1 MPDTIDS
8 LQIKI
13 NAEAT
18 KANDAIDKLV
28 VKLDR
33 LTTSLSKINGTNLNG
48 LANGVQRL
56 GTAMQTMNNI
66 KTADFT
72 RLATNLTR
80 LGSVNTSALNNAAS
94 SMSHLTRA
102 FNGLGTASANA
113 QSISQLV
120 NSISRLGG
128 ASVQRAITN
137 IPQLAIA
144 MSSLMATLS
153 RAPIVNQNIIQMTN
167 ALANLASQ
175 GSKVGTASNS
185 IVAGF
190 NKTEKATR
198 KSSKGFKGLASAIGK
213 FYATYFMA
221 IRGLK
226 GLWSSIE
233 STADYI
239 EAYNYFNVSLG
250 KIGADWAH
258 QFEKYGY
265 DNAESYAESF
275 GKRLTESL
283 GKLSGVQI
291 SVGANGKGLLTET
304 GMKNLGLNI
313 QEITQYAS
321 QLASVTNSVGQT
333 GETSLAISS
342 SFTKLAGDISSLFN
356 VDYSS
361 VSKNLQSGLIGQ
373 SRALYKYGIDITNAT
388 LQTKAYELGL
398 SKTVSEMTQAEKM
411 QLRMLVIL
419 KDSKVAWG
427 DLANTINSP
436 SNMIRQF
443 KNNLKE
449 TGLVLGQLFIPTLQ
463 KVLPLINGASIAFK
477 RLLTDIAG
485 FLNINIDLDSFG
497 QGYTD
502 MEDDVNGIT
511 DSYEDATK
519 AAEEWKNQVLGFDE
533 VNKMTENASADNTG
547 LEDSTIDLTD
557 NIIAASSEYEKVWKK
572 AYEQMENS
580 ANAVADKIEKA
591 FEPLKNIGKLILKG
605 DLYEAGSSL
614 AELLNNGIIDYDWGK
629 VGSWVGNRITATIDL
644 VAGFTNNLD
653 WKGLARNLTSFVN
666 SAIKNINVSS
676 LADAINGLL
685 NGIWDFAVTL
695 IKTFDFGQLVK
706 TIGGILNNLDWGT
719 VIQIMS
725 SIIAVKWIGK
735 AFSVGFSSIKSA
747 ISTGITNIFSAGL
760 TGASLGIASAL
771 SIPLVA
777 GIGMAIKQAQSE
789 AEYWEKHRKWLVDIS
804 MPTAEWQA
812 KINELAELTKGL
824 VEESNRRIS
833 QLGDIDV
840 EYKAIKNMSDRYF
853 ELADKQN
860 KSNEELAE
868 MQGLHDTLINKYP
881 ELKSILDDEKT
892 SYTKQKEEVTKLI
905 SELERKARMKAA
917 EELLTQAYK
926 DQITAEENLKKA
938 TENYNDAYKDL
949 NGVRDDYMAKKDAYE
964 KQLERVRNGH
974 LEEAGSLVTLK
985 KEMDDA
991 LEKYSQ
997 TSANILGT
1005 RKEMKKAEQAYN
1017 DIGVEIKRYSDIY
1030 KGEISSTAKSVSN
1043 SASNFA
1049 NAGKNLVSGLIS
1061 GINDKGIISQLA
1073 NSANYIK
1080 GLISSKFNNSS
1091 DYVTFGENI
1100 LGGLKIGLS
1109 NNSIISSITSKVTGI
1124 ANSIKNTFTG
1134 LLGIHSPSTV
1144 FEEYGEF
1151 TFEGYNIGAE
1161 NMFSDTLAMF
1171 KKFGSNIGKYAV
1183 ADIPDLTY
1191 NAPSINSTYDTNY
1204 VSQIDITN
1212 QEEIALLRQQNQLL
1226 QALLQ
1231 KENAVISPDADGI
1244 FRIVQNK
1251 ANIYTTQTGNP
1262 AFLI

>member
-1 MPDTIDS
+1 MANIDS
-8 LQIKI
+8 LDIQITVNSDQASKSIDSLLDRCNKLSNAILRIGNTSNTNLPNATKNFNNLSRSIPKI
-13 NAEAT
+13 N
-18 KANDAIDKLV
+18 
-28 VKLDR
+28 
-33 LTTSLSKINGTNLNG
+33 S
-48 LANGVQRL
+48 
-56 GTAMQTMNNI
+56 NI
-66 KTADFT
+66 KGVLTGIEKIAK
-72 RLATNLTR
+72 RLFSIAT
-80 LGSVNTSALNNAAS
+80 
-94 SMSHLTRA
+94 
-102 FNGLGTASANA
+102 
-113 QSISQLV
+113 
-120 NSISRLGG
+120 
-128 ASVQRAITN
+128 IT
-137 IPQLAIA
+137 
-144 MSSLMATLS
+144 
-153 RAPIVNQNIIQMTN
+153 
-167 ALANLASQ
+167 Q
-175 GSKVGTASNS
+175 GSKKLFEG
-185 IVAGF
+185 
-190 NKTEKATR
+190 
-198 KSSKGFKGLASAIGK
+198 
-213 FYATYFMA
+213 
-221 IRGLK
+221 
-226 GLWSSIE
+226 IE

-250 KIGADWAH
+250 KIGADWSH

-275 GKRLTESL
+275 NTRLTESL
-283 GKLSGVQI
+283 KKLSGVQI

-333 GETSLAISS
+333 GETSLAIAS

-361 VSKNLQSGLIGQ
+361 VAKNLQSGLIGQ

-398 SKTVSEMTQAEKM
+398 SKSVSEMTQAEKM

-485 FLNINIDLDSFG
+485 FLNIKIDLNSFG

-502 MEDDVNGIT
+502 MEDDVDGIT

-519 AAEEWKNQVLGFDE
+519 AAEEWKNQLFGFDE
-533 VNKMTENASADNTG
+533 VEKLTENAGADNTG

-557 NIIAASSEYEKVWKK
+557 NILAASSEYEKVWKK

-580 ANAVADKIEKA
+580 ANVVADKIEKA

-605 DLYEAGSSL
+605 DLYEAGTSL
-614 AELLNNGIIDYDWGK
+614 AELLNDGIIDYDWSK
-629 VGSWVGNRITATIDL
+629 VGSWVGNRITATIDF

-706 TIGGILNNLDWGT
+706 TIGGILKNLDWGT

-725 SIIAVKWIGK
+725 SIIAIKWIGK
-735 AFSVGFSSIKSA
+735 AFSAGFSSIKSV
-747 ISTGITNIFSAGL
+747 ISDGITNVFSAGL
-760 TGASLGIASAL
+760 TGTSLGIAGAL
-771 SIPLVA
+771 SIPLVT

-905 SELERKARMKAA
+905 SELERKAKMKAA

-938 TENYNDAYKDL
+938 TENYNAVYKDL
-949 NGVRDDYMAKKDAYE
+949 NGVHDDYMAKKDAYE
-964 KQLERVRNGH
+964 KQVERVKNGH
-974 LEEAGSLVTLK
+974 LDEAGSLMTLK

-1061 GINDKGIISQLA
+1061 GINDTGQKTALRTTSDSIR
-1073 NSANYIK
+1073 
-1080 GLISSKFNNSS
+1080 GLIERSFNNSS
-1091 DYVTFGENI
+1091 NFVTFGKNI
-1100 LGGLKIGLS
+1100 LEGLNTGLS
-1109 NNSIISSITSKVTGI
+1109 NSSTISSITSKVTGI
-1124 ANSIKNTFTG
+1124 ASSIASVFKKP
-1134 LLGIHSPSTV
+1134 LGINSPSKV

-1191 NAPSINSTYDTNY
+1191 NAPSISSTYDTNY

-1244 FRIVQNK
+1244 FKIVQNK
-1251 ANIYTTQTGNP
+1251 ANNYTTQTGNP
-1262 AFLI
+1262 AFLV